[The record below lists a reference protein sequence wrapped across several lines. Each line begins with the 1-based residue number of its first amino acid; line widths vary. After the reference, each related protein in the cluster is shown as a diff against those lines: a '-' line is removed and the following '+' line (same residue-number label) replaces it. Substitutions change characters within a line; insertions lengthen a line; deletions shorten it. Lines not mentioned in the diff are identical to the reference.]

1 MATMRARTEAFG
13 ASVARKP
20 CFLRVPRGAAT
31 NCGRSS
37 ARRFLQPA
45 ERISAT
51 RIGRRDP
58 RAGASAEVTSTAN
71 SLVRRFLDNQD
82 EGLVKG
88 YKIASSYWEGMK
100 RQKSASYKTVL
111 TQVAGESAP
120 GRSGSGVDYDVVV
133 CGGNLGIAIA
143 LALQNRGHRVLIV
156 ERRLLRG
163 RTQ

>member
-58 RAGASAEVTSTAN
+58 RAGASAEVCGRCDRAS
-71 SLVRRFLDNQD
+71 RRD
-82 EGLVKG
+82 
-88 YKIASSYWEGMK
+88 
-100 RQKSASYKTVL
+100 
-111 TQVAGESAP
+111 
-120 GRSGSGVDYDVVV
+120 GRS
-133 CGGNLGIAIA
+133 
-143 LALQNRGHRVLIV
+143 Q
-156 ERRLLRG
+156 
-163 RTQ
+163 